1 MKKRKAVICAQ
12 MLRSARGS
20 QAPGLTMG
28 VAELPS
34 SHPARPEPLLSAPL
48 APRHGFAHLISPNTE
63 PAFRVTSTV
72 VPSGPPSTCTCP
84 AWMMYIS
91 RPISPCNED
100 GCCAGCPG
108 TGGLY

>member
-28 VAELPS
+28 VAELRS

-48 APRHGFAHLISPNTE
+48 AP
-63 PAFRVTSTV
+63 
-72 VPSGPPSTCTCP
+72 
-84 AWMMYIS
+84 
-91 RPISPCNED
+91 
-100 GCCAGCPG
+100 
-108 TGGLY
+108 